1 MVFKRYNI
9 KLIIHLILLAAFS
22 AGGAIYL
29 AEKGLDIYFLLIG
42 ALAIILV
49 FNLIRL
55 FNRSNEELSFF
66 LSSVLNEDS
75 SLVFSE
81 KTGNKSYDS
90 LHRSI
95 NRLNDQI
102 KDARIKV
109 IVQEKFYQAVVEN
122 SSSGLLAFND
132 RGIIRLANTKVRELL
147 GINHLHNIKQLQR
160 VNKRLIDAL
169 HNIKPGNK
177 QSLNIII
184 DEINVHLSLTAAELR
199 LKNEI
204 VKVIGIN
211 DISHEIDKQEIESWQ
226 KLIRILNHEIMNS
239 LAPITSLSST
249 ISGYYKEDGL
259 KKEPRNI
266 DEKTISNTLKG
277 LSIIE
282 EHGKGLINFVDSYR
296 SLTKMPEIKPVELTV
311 KNIFESIIIL
321 AASLKEEKYPGL
333 NLSLNNTVEP
343 ENLVI
348 CADESLIT
356 RVLFNLVK
364 NSMEAIED
372 TPYPSVELHAE
383 QNRDGKVIIKVS
395 DNGHGIDEDLVEKVF
410 VPFFTTR
417 EKGSGIGLSLSR
429 QIINM
434 HKGNISV
441 KSTPGKGTT
450 MIISI

>member
-1 MVFKRYNI
+1 MAFKRYNI
-9 KLIIHLILLAAFS
+9 KLIIHLLLLAAFS
-22 AGGAIYL
+22 AGGAVYL
-29 AEKGLDIYFLLIG
+29 AEKGFDIYFLLIA

-102 KDARIKV
+102 RDARMKV

-122 SSSGLLAFND
+122 SSSGLIAFND
-132 RGIIRLANTKVRELL
+132 RGIIRLANTKARELM

-160 VNKRLIDAL
+160 VNRRLIDAMQ
-169 HNIKPGNK
+169 NIKPGNK

-184 DEINVHLSLTAAELR
+184 DDINVHLSLTAAEIR
-199 LKNEI
+199 LKNEE

-239 LAPITSLSST
+239 VAPITSLSST
-249 ISGYYKEDGL
+249 ISGYYKEDGI
-259 KKEPRNI
+259 KKEPGKI

-296 SLTKMPEIKPVELTV
+296 SLTKMPEIKPVELPV
-311 KNIFESIIIL
+311 KDIFESIIIL

-343 ENLVI
+343 EDLVI
-348 CADESLIT
+348 CADENLLT

-364 NSMEAIED
+364 NSIEAIED
-372 TPYPSVELHAE
+372 TPDPSVELHAE
-383 QNRDGKVIIKVS
+383 QSRDGKVIIKVS
-395 DNGHGIDEDLVEKVF
+395 DNGHGIDEDLVE
-410 VPFFTTR
+410 
-417 EKGSGIGLSLSR
+417 
-429 QIINM
+429 
-434 HKGNISV
+434 
-441 KSTPGKGTT
+441 
-450 MIISI
+450 

>member
-1 MVFKRYNI
+1 MVFKSYNI
-9 KLIIHLILLAAFS
+9 KLIIHLLLLAALS
-22 AGGAIYL
+22 AGGTFYL
-29 AEKGLDIYFLLIG
+29 VEKGFDIYFLLIA
-42 ALAIILV
+42 ALEILLV

-81 KTGNKSYDS
+81 ETGNKSYDS

-102 KDARIKV
+102 RDARMKV

-122 SSSGLLAFND
+122 SSSGLVAFND
-132 RGIIRLANTKVRELL
+132 RGIIRLANTKARDLL

-160 VNKRLIDAL
+160 VNRRLIDTL
-169 HNIKPGNK
+169 QNIKPGNK

-184 DEINVHLSLTAAELR
+184 DDINMHLSLTAAEIR
-199 LKNEI
+199 LKNEE

-239 LAPITSLSST
+239 VAPITSLSST
-249 ISGYYKEDGL
+249 ISGYYKEDGR
-259 KKEPRNI
+259 KKEPGNI

-296 SLTKMPEIKPVELTV
+296 SLTKMPEIKPVELPV
-311 KNIFESIIIL
+311 KDIFESIIIL
-321 AASLKEEKYPGL
+321 AASLKEEKYPDL

-343 ENLVI
+343 EDLVI
-348 CADESLIT
+348 CADENLIT

-364 NSMEAIED
+364 NAMEAIED
-372 TPYPSVELHAE
+372 TQDPSVELHAE
-383 QNRDGKVIIKVS
+383 QSRDGKVIIKVS

-410 VPFFTTR
+410 VPFFTTK

-441 KSTPGKGTT
+441 KSSPGQGTT

>member
-9 KLIIHLILLAAFS
+9 KIIIHILLLAAFS
-22 AGGAIYL
+22 AGGTLYL
-29 AEKGLDIYFLLIG
+29 VKTGFDIYFLLI
-42 ALAIILV
+42 AVVAILLV
-49 FNLIRL
+49 FNLIRI
-55 FNRSNEELSFF
+55 FNRSNEEIAFF
-66 LSSVLNEDS
+66 LSSVMNEDS

-81 KTGNKSYDS
+81 KTGNRSFDS
-90 LHRSI
+90 LHKSL

-102 KDARIKV
+102 RDARMKM

-122 SSSGLLAFND
+122 SSSGLIAFND
-132 RGIIRLANTKVRELL
+132 SGIIRLANTKARELL

-160 VNKRLIDAL
+160 VNRRLIDTL
-169 HNIKPGNK
+169 RNIKPGNK

-184 DEINVHLSLTAAELR
+184 DEINVHLSLTAAEIR
-199 LKNEI
+199 LKNEL

-239 LAPITSLSST
+239 VAPITSLSST
-249 ISGYYKEDGL
+249 ISGYYKEDGIR
-259 KKEPRNI
+259 KKPGKI
-266 DEKTISNTLKG
+266 DEKTIANTLKG

-296 SLTKMPEIKPVELTV
+296 SLTKMPEIKPVELPV
-311 KNIFESIIIL
+311 KDIFESIIIL

-333 NLSLNNTVEP
+333 NLSLTNTVEP
-343 ENLVI
+343 ENLII

-372 TPYPSVELHAE
+372 IPNPSIGLHAE
-383 QNRDGKVIIKVS
+383 QSRDGKVIIKVI
-395 DNGHGIDEDLVEKVF
+395 DNGHGIDEDLVEEVF

-417 EKGSGIGLSLSR
+417 ENGSGIGLSLSR

-434 HKGNISV
+434 HKGNISL
-441 KSTPGKGTT
+441 KSTPGEGTT